1 MSKKNDTTQQ
11 EPAASGSPAVE
22 NPQADSGSPAVE
34 NQPADSG
41 SPAATTAYDDL
52 LKNGTAI
59 LEAPTR
65 EALAELVN
73 NIPADCR
80 YAVGAVGRKQD
91 GSAYTI
97 QVDIIK

>member
-1 MSKKNDTTQQ
+1 MAKEKEQAQ
-11 EPAASGSPAVE
+11 AEGGSPAVE

-34 NQPADSG
+34 NPQADSG
-41 SPAATTAYDDL
+41 SPAVTTAYDDL

-65 EALAELVN
+65 DALVELVD

-97 QVDIIK
+97 QVDIIS

>member
-11 EPAASGSPAVE
+11 EPAASGSPAAE
-22 NPQADSGSPAVE
+22 NPQAA
-34 NQPADSG
+34 SG
-41 SPAATTAYDDL
+41 SPAATTAYDEL

-65 EALAELVN
+65 DALAELVN

-80 YAVGAVGRKQD
+80 YAVGAVGRNRD
-91 GSAYTI
+91 NGTYTLR
-97 QVDIIK
+97 VDTI